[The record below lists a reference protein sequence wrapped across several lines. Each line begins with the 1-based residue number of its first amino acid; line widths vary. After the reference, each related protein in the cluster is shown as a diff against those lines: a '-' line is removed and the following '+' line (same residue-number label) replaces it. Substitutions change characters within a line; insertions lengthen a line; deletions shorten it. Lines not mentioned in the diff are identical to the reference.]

1 MFPNWHRA
9 YLLLLE
15 QAICE
20 VGHSIAGKFAYQ
32 APSEAT
38 EWKRAARELRFP
50 FWDWT
55 HSRTSTEGLPDVL
68 TAPKLELQMPG
79 GEKQAHEN
87 VLAYYEFHQP
97 VDGFNNRLEYK
108 SIHDAMANPL
118 QGPDTMAYFKEWKRT
133 YRCPNSSPIEVND
146 NIAQINDTL
155 IAKNVPNKG
164 DKTPSFPLGSW
175 ANLSSQVKST
185 FTFPMN
191 LPKELHANAWDEF
204 SNTRFQSGHRDPDHP
219 KDITS
224 KYHWNVA
231 SLEQL
236 HNYIHLVV
244 GGIGHMGDNDTAGF
258 DPIFY
263 LHHCNVD
270 RLLSFWEQIYPDYV
284 AGKEGFV
291 DKDGKTRL
299 PFTQK
304 YGTYIETVQE
314 EVDEDTPLMPF
325 RKWDYTYWSSADT
338 HLLQH
343 TPKEDEGLL
352 RKYYT
357 YPAIDGVELNL
368 GPPLPLKERSEQR
381 EKLVEYFT
389 VYSISEYAYKEY
401 FLTVSLSETYFTGS
415 YMLNICIQIG
425 EDQFEIRAVAVLSR
439 GNKSGCGNC
448 RGRREAGAR
457 VRGVIPIPADA
468 VHALV
473 QQNVPTSPTETTE
486 SRVDDPATALLLT
499 NLRPHL
505 VLPSGKLLSWPS
517 GNVPASFAQ
526 TMSPAGQNES
536 PLPEQAIPGIRL
548 VSRQRQAAGCEKS
561 HEPLGNLLEHLPAGV
576 DDWDDHGSLSLG
588 SWVEAA

>member
-191 LPKELHANAWDEF
+191 LPKELHANA
-204 SNTRFQSGHRDPDHP
+204 
-219 KDITS
+219 
-224 KYHWNVA
+224 Y
-231 SLEQL
+231 
-236 HNYIHLVV
+236 V
-244 GGIGHMGDNDTAGF
+244 G
-258 DPIFY
+258 
-263 LHHCNVD
+263 
-270 RLLSFWEQIYPDYV
+270 
-284 AGKEGFV
+284 
-291 DKDGKTRL
+291 
-299 PFTQK
+299 
-304 YGTYIETVQE
+304 
-314 EVDEDTPLMPF
+314 
-325 RKWDYTYWSSADT
+325 
-338 HLLQH
+338 
-343 TPKEDEGLL
+343 
-352 RKYYT
+352 
-357 YPAIDGVELNL
+357 
-368 GPPLPLKERSEQR
+368 
-381 EKLVEYFT
+381 
-389 VYSISEYAYKEY
+389 
-401 FLTVSLSETYFTGS
+401 
-415 YMLNICIQIG
+415 
-425 EDQFEIRAVAVLSR
+425 
-439 GNKSGCGNC
+439 
-448 RGRREAGAR
+448 
-457 VRGVIPIPADA
+457 
-468 VHALV
+468 
-473 QQNVPTSPTETTE
+473 
-486 SRVDDPATALLLT
+486 
-499 NLRPHL
+499 
-505 VLPSGKLLSWPS
+505 
-517 GNVPASFAQ
+517 
-526 TMSPAGQNES
+526 
-536 PLPEQAIPGIRL
+536 
-548 VSRQRQAAGCEKS
+548 
-561 HEPLGNLLEHLPAGV
+561 
-576 DDWDDHGSLSLG
+576 
-588 SWVEAA
+588 